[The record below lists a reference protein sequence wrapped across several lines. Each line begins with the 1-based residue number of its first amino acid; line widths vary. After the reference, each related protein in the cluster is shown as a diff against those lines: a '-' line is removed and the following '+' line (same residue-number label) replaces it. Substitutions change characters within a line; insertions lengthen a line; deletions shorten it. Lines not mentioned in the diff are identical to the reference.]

1 MTSVRRA
8 TATLA
13 LTLLA
18 TVANITALTAV
29 NAGAEV
35 VATTGATVLTLDP
48 AFRSLPGNWL
58 RGELFA
64 APNVVAKV
72 PYNNFPSAG
81 NVHQGS
87 LNLNNMLHAIPG
99 PKVVVGHS
107 EGAQVED
114 DWLRTY
120 GPTSDIDPASV
131 TFILTGDPEGK
142 YGGCMHVR
150 YSGCT
155 AAYGGNGFP
164 IDTRY
169 TVKVVI
175 RQYDF
180 WADCPANL
188 ANATAVMNRFAAMF
202 VGGAGQY
209 RQVHGDYS
217 NIGLNDP
224 GNKTYVEGNATYI
237 LGAPATYYLPMV
249 TLLKILSPEEHKRNA
264 DMGWRPAVEAAYYR
278 PMGALP
284 PPT

>member
-1 MTSVRRA
+1 MRRRA
-8 TATLA
+8 LSSIAAVLTLA
-13 LTLLA
+13 
-18 TVANITALTAV
+18 ANITILTPLR
-29 NAGAEV
+29 AGAEV
-35 VATTGATVLTLDP
+35 VAAVGATVLTLDP

-72 PYNNFPSAG
+72 PYNNFPAAR
-81 NVHQGS
+81 NVHQGA

-99 PKVVVGHS
+99 PKIVLGHS

-120 GPTSDIDPASV
+120 GPSSDIDPASV
-131 TFILTGDPEGK
+131 TFVLTGDPEGK
-142 YGGCMHVR
+142 YGGCMRVSN
-150 YSGCT
+150 SGCT
-155 AAYGGNGFP
+155 AAYGGTGFP

-188 ANATAVMNRFAAMF
+188 ANSTARMNRFASMF
-202 VGGAGQY
+202 VAGAGQY

-224 GNKTYVEGNATYI
+224 ANTTYVEGNATYI

-264 DMGWRPAVEAAYYR
+264 DIELRPSVEAAYSR
-278 PMGALP
+278 PMSAP
-284 PPT
+284 PPPG